1 MNPPMPRGVLDA
13 QIKSLLAAR
22 KHQPPASQAL
32 AALTWAGDSSRRVP
46 PRHVRESLERVAPH
60 LAPVISSSAWR
71 ALVSRARSHVRDS
84 TSPDNRQRNAIRVA
98 RVALGH
104 LVYQEVTDRPVAARA
119 SRLIVAALA
128 GDVLAQLAPEGN
140 GWVTLKVG
148 MDQLGA
154 RLGMTAKSAERG
166 VALAV
171 QMGWLVKL
179 SASRGTQSR
188 FRLPAQLPAHLGQV
202 VDDHGY
208 DAVEALAERDLDH
221 PLVAVLLTA
230 DHPGW
235 SAIDGPAWTVALAAA
250 AGVEPS
256 TLGLAVRAHRA
267 ARKSLDRSGLGPAVW
282 TGPAINGALD
292 KAADQPPPD
301 CLSGRELRTAGVLAQ
316 RARATKR
323 AAQVRTFAAVREVER
338 AAIREK
344 RASRNQEPA
353 QALLVEPVVHAPS
366 GELRMDLP
374 TGFEVGLHGSRF
386 KEAMASRDLDVVG
399 VRLAAGHAVV
409 RPLSRTTEPRN

>member
-32 AALTWAGDSSRRVP
+32 ATLTWAGDSSRRVP

-60 LAPVISSSAWR
+60 LTPIIGPAWR
-71 ALVSRARSHVRDS
+71 TLVSRARSHVRDS

-104 LVYQEVTDRPVAARA
+104 LVYQEVTDRPVAVRT

-140 GWVTLKVG
+140 GWLTLKVG

-171 QMGWLVKL
+171 QKGWLLKL
-179 SASRGTQSR
+179 SASRGTQNR
-188 FRLPAQLPAHLGQV
+188 YRLPAQLPAHLGQV

-221 PLVAVLLTA
+221 PLVAVVLTA

-256 TLGLAVRAHRA
+256 TLGLTVRAERA

-282 TGPAINGALD
+282 TGPAIIGALED
-292 KAADQPPPD
+292 AADR
-301 CLSGRELRTAGVLAQ
+301 SGQAGPTARDVRTAGLTAQ
-316 RARATKR
+316 RDRALVR
-323 AAQVRTFAAVREVER
+323 AARVKEFATVRAIER
-338 AAIREK
+338 AATREK
-344 RASRNQEPA
+344 GTHLGQEPA
-353 QALLVEPVVHAPS
+353 QALVGEPVVHAPS

-374 TGFEVGLHGSRF
+374 TGFDVDLHGSRF
-386 KEAMASRDLDVVG
+386 KEAMASRHLEVVG

-409 RPLSRTTEPRN
+409 RPLARTA

>member
-1 MNPPMPRGVLDA
+1 MPRGVLDA

-46 PRHVRESLERVAPH
+46 PRHVRESLERIAPH
-60 LAPVISSSAWR
+60 LAPVVSSSAWR
-71 ALVSRARSHVRDS
+71 TLVSRARSHVRDS
-84 TSPDNRQRNAIRVA
+84 TSADNRQRNAIRVA

-104 LVYQEVTDRPVAARA
+104 LVYQEVTDRPVAVRA

-128 GDVLAQLAPEGN
+128 GDVLSQLAPEGN
-140 GWVTLKVG
+140 GWLTVQVG

-166 VALAV
+166 VTLAV
-171 QMGWLVKL
+171 EMGWLVKL
-179 SASRGTQSR
+179 SSSRGTQSR
-188 FRLPAQLPAHLGQV
+188 FRLPAQLPSHIGQV

-256 TLGLAVRAHRA
+256 TLGLTVRAERA
-267 ARKSLDRSGLGPAVW
+267 TLKALSRSGLGPTSW
-282 TGPAINGALD
+282 TGALGAAEALD
-292 KAADQPPPD
+292 QAADQSTPD
-301 CLSGRELRTAGVLAQ
+301 GSSARELGTARVLAQ
-316 RARATKR
+316 RARAAER
-323 AAQVRTFAAVREVER
+323 AGQVQAFAAVREAER
-338 AAIREK
+338 EATRAEK
-344 RASRNQEPA
+344 GVRKQEPA
-353 QALLVEPVVHAPS
+353 QVAVEPVAHAS
-366 GELRMDLP
+366 GELRAPLP
-374 TGFEVGLHGSRF
+374 PGFDPADASAFKAHWSERGYEVL
-386 KEAMASRDLDVVG
+386 G
-399 VRLAAGHAVV
+399 VRLTAGHAVLQSV
-409 RPLSRTTEPRN
+409 ARAA